1 MSDDPPRV
9 LVVEDHVLVELQ
21 MVALVEEGGCS
32 VVGPVCSVGDGL
44 AAVRENHLDGAV
56 LDINLGD
63 ECVWPVAELLEQ
75 RGVPFI
81 FVTAYTMEQVPE
93 HFRNRPLL
101 SKPFRLDALSKAL
114 TSMCTVRA

>member
-1 MSDDPPRV
+1 MADDPPRV
-9 LVVEDHVLVELQ
+9 LVVEDHVLVAMQ
-21 MVALVEEGGCS
+21 MVALVEECGCS
-32 VVGPVCSVGDGL
+32 AVGPVGSVGDGL

-81 FVTAYTMEQVPE
+81 FVTAYTVKELPD
-93 HFRNRPLL
+93 HFGNKPLL
-101 SKPFRLDALSKAL
+101 SKPFRLDALSMAL
-114 TSMCTVRA
+114 KSICTVRA